1 MITKRHDRS
10 TVQAKSAGTRALMIV
25 LLIIAAVL
33 PLPAQQVVRVGFFP
47 NITHPQAL
55 VWQAQGAFEKSLGP
69 SVRIEWKAFNAGPSA
84 IEALFAGAIDL
95 TYIGPSPTISGF
107 TQSHGEALRVIAGA
121 SSGGASLVVRAGSG
135 ITKPSDFHGKK
146 VATPQLGN
154 TQDVA
159 LRAWLHANGLKT
171 IDKGGDVQVLPT
183 ANPDQLTLFLKGG
196 LDAAWAPEPW
206 ASRLVHDGHG
216 QLFLDERKLWPN
228 GQFVAAH
235 LIAGTRFLQ
244 QHPDLVK
251 RWLDAHVAVTDWI
264 NAHPADARSVLN
276 QQIQKLTGKALPL
289 DVLNDAY
296 SRLTVTYDPLRSS
309 LVTSAQRAYDAGF
322 LRRPPDL
329 SQLYDLKL
337 LNQVLVEKGKK
348 PIL

>member
-1 MITKRHDRS
+1 MNFRLDLRS
-10 TVQAKSAGTRALMIV
+10 FVRTSLARVTVR
-25 LLIIAAVL
+25 LLLAAAVAI
-33 PLPAQQVVRVGFFP
+33 PACAQQVVRVGFFP

-55 VWQAQGAFEKSLGP
+55 VGQAQGTFAKSLGP
-69 SVRIEWKAFNAGPSA
+69 GVRIEWKPFNAGPSA

-121 SSGGASLVVRAGSG
+121 SSGGASLIVRAGSG
-135 ITKPSDFHGKK
+135 ITKASDFHGRK

-159 LRAWLHANGLKT
+159 LRAWLHSNGLKT

-183 ANPDQLTLFLKGG
+183 ANPDQLTLFLKGA

-206 ASRLVHDGHG
+206 ASRLIHDGHG
-216 QLFLDERKLWPN
+216 QLFVDERTLWPN

-235 LIAGTRFLQ
+235 LVASTKFLQ

-264 NAHPADARSVLN
+264 NAHPVDARTILN
-276 QQIQKLTGKALPL
+276 QQIQQLTGKPIPV

-296 SRLTVTYDPLRSS
+296 SRISVTYDPLRSS
-309 LVTSAQRAYDAGF
+309 LVTSAQRSYDAGF

-337 LNQVLVEKGKK
+337 LNQVLAEKGKK